1 MHPPFPFRLRRKGN
15 GPCTVQRKRRFGAKR
30 HGVPYLLMIRGS
42 QRETLGGQIR
52 VSVGRR
58 LPSSQSP
65 YPSLPAY
72 AESSLIPMLVLSPR
86 KPLRWVFA
94 GAPVLLNL
102 SGPQPATDC
111 LRAPGCKTDLTCF
124 FPPLPLC
131 RPRIGLSQFPAPAA
145 LSAAESAE
153 RDAGQIRPPPR
164 KKHPRPQMRGST
176 SLFPKTKAHPST
188 SLRLPPHRPHRPPF
202 AQT

>member
-1 MHPPFPFRLRRKGN
+1 MPSSPTSCGSCWRSGRRDAAPTFLWVAPKETLRRGFFCPY
-15 GPCTVQRKRRFGAKR
+15 GAIQLQPRRSGGKERRLGTKR

-94 GAPVLLNL
+94 GAPDLLKLSVLRPRR
-102 SGPQPATDC
+102 SASV
-111 LRAPGCKTDLTCF
+111 RRGCKPDLTCF
-124 FPPLPLC
+124 FSPLPLC
-131 RPRIGLSQFPAPAA
+131 RPRGGLGHFIDLARSVLVKYYNFQ
-145 LSAAESAE
+145 S
-153 RDAGQIRPPPR
+153 
-164 KKHPRPQMRGST
+164 M
-176 SLFPKTKAHPST
+176 
-188 SLRLPPHRPHRPPF
+188 
-202 AQT
+202 